1 MKIGGICTLMNKM
14 QDNSAS
20 KQAKRIFMRPTDL
33 LIVGLLL
40 LFALVLH
47 LWGRQQDDAAVKKA
61 EIYCDNNLIAVIAL
75 TEGKERFLSF
85 PECPEIV
92 FYQSERGTIAFRES
106 SCPDKVCI
114 KSGELYRVNDW
125 AACLPNRVL
134 LKIVGS
140 ADDIDSDLPDLIA

>member
-1 MKIGGICTLMNKM
+1 MDKM

-20 KQAKRIFMRPTDL
+20 KQVKRIFMRPTDL

-40 LFALVLH
+40 LVALALYW
-47 LWGRQQDDAAVKKA
+47 WGRQQDDTAVKKA
-61 EIYCDNNLIAVIAL
+61 EIYCDNKLIAVIVL
-75 TEGKERFLSF
+75 TEGEERTFNF
-85 PECPEIV
+85 PECPEV
-92 FYQSERGTIAFRES
+92 FFHLSERGTIAFRES

-114 KSGELYRVNDW
+114 KSGELSRVNDW

-140 ADDIDSDLPDLIA
+140 ADDADPDQLDLIG